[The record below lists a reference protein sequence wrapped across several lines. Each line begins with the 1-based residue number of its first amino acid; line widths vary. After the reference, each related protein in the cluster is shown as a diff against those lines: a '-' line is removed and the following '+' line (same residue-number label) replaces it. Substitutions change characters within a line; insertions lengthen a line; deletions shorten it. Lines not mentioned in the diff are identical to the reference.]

1 MLQVQEKAGAV
12 IFSVKVQPRSSK
24 SKVTGEYEGIVKMS
38 LKAPPVDGEANL
50 ECCRLL
56 ARILGVPRSQVQ
68 IVSGLRA
75 KMKRVKVEG
84 LSAAGFAEKITP
96 YLSVS
101 S

>member
-12 IFSVKVQPRSSK
+12 IFSVKARPRSSK
-24 SKVTGEYEGIVKMS
+24 SKVTGEHEGSLKVN

-56 ARILGVPRSQVQ
+56 ARTLGVPRSQVQ
-68 IVSGLRA
+68 IVSGLRG
-75 KMKRVKVEG
+75 KMKRVKIEG
-84 LSAAGFAEKITP
+84 LSAAGFAEKITSFF
-96 YLSVS
+96 SVS

>member
-24 SKVTGEYEGIVKMS
+24 SKVTGEYEGSVKVS

-56 ARILGVPRSQVQ
+56 ARMLGVPRSQVQ
-68 IVSGLRA
+68 IVS
-75 KMKRVKVEG
+75 
-84 LSAAGFAEKITP
+84 S
-96 YLSVS
+96 
-101 S
+101 